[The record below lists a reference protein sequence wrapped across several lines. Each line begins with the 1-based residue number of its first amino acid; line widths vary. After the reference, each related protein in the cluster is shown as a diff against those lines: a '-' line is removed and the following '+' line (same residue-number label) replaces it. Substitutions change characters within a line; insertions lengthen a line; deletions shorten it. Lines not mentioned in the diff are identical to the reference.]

1 MATIINNRPE
11 PINRYD
17 TVERDDRGL
26 GGFLVGL
33 AVLIILAILLFAFGI
48 PALRRSSTRNT
59 NITPNLNITPGTTS
73 GGASGSTGGS
83 TSGSGTT
90 SGGTGTGTGATGS
103 GSTAQ

>member
-11 PINRYD
+11 PLNRYD

-48 PALRRSSTRNT
+48 PALRRSSTSTRNT

-73 GGASGSTGGS
+73 GGTGSTTNGG
-83 TSGSGTT
+83 TSGTT
-90 SGGTGTGTGATGS
+90 SGGAGTGTGTGS
-103 GSTAQ
+103 GTTAQ